1 MDERLKRMKQ
11 SYDEIDIPDELS
23 IAVVKGIERGKQQ
36 RLQSNTRRRSR
47 RWIGRVSASAAALFI
62 AFTIGI
68 NTVPAFANSLQEVP
82 GLGQLVK
89 ILQFNKGS
97 AGGGTIQDA
106 TDVNF
111 ITVKEQGDKE
121 SIILNFAQNGEAQ
134 QVASS
139 FHVSFTEYPH
149 TMTFTVGGARKFSAV
164 KDFAALKESKR
175 IEDAYELIPLDDS
188 TVRFN
193 VTFKEAVTYEV
204 HEYKEP
210 AQVVITIASDPE
222 HNADRPPVYSVRTA
236 SFPYGESVGIAEEML
251 FGVENIRVL
260 KDQQGLYFVEAG
272 FYDTEAEANARMNA
286 IKTEL
291 GYTDPLF
298 VEKREDR
305 QIPESIQAP
314 AQ

>member
-1 MDERLKRMKQ
+1 MKQ

-36 RLQSNTRRRSR
+36 RLQPNTRRRNR

-62 AFTIGI
+62 VLTIGI

-97 AGGGTIQDA
+97 AEGGTIQDA

-121 SIILNFAQNGEAQ
+121 TIILNFAQNGEAQ
-134 QVASS
+134 QAASS

-164 KDFAALKESKR
+164 KDFAALKKSAR
-175 IEDAYELIPLDDS
+175 IEDAYELITLDDS

-210 AQVVITIASDPE
+210 AQVVITIASDPAR
-222 HNADRPPVYSVRTA
+222 NADRPPAYSVRTA
-236 SFPYGESVGIAEEML
+236 SIPFGESVGIAEEML
-251 FGVENIRVL
+251 FGAENMRVL
-260 KDQQGLYFVEAG
+260 KDKQGLYFVEAG
-272 FYDTEAEANARMNA
+272 IYDTEAEANAQMNA
-286 IKTEL
+286 IKEQL

-298 VEKREDR
+298 IEKREDR
-305 QIPESIQAP
+305 QLPESIQTP